1 VSVDHAATDQHVL
14 FAGRLAR
21 WLEKAGV
28 ADESVGELA
37 VGFADILNAA
47 SRASAELERLLGLDP
62 TTAEGADAALTH
74 LGYLN
79 ALFLSEVKGH
89 VDDLERHWDAL
100 EGPLAARAP
109 DEESEG

>member
-1 VSVDHAATDQHVL
+1 
-14 FAGRLAR
+14 LAR
-21 WLEKAGV
+21 WLERAGV
-28 ADESVGELA
+28 PDRSVGELA

-47 SRASAELERLLGLDP
+47 SRASAELEQLLTLDP
-62 TTAEGADAALTH
+62 ATPDGADAALTR

-89 VDDLERHWDAL
+89 VEDLERHWDAL

-109 DEESEG
+109 DEESQG